1 MFLPKRG
8 LPQNLLN
15 RRVGFFC
22 LLLGAVLSVQC
33 SNSKTEIADRDIE
46 SILEKFAIY
55 RFHQS
60 LEMEDP
66 DLRPSDRKILQE
78 ICSQYRYSC
87 PKVLEK
93 IKSKYPIL
101 SKRLENEK

>member
-8 LPQNLLN
+8 LPDNLLN
-15 RRVGFFC
+15 RMRRFFS
-22 LLLGAVLSVQC
+22 LLLLSVLSFHC
-33 SNSKTEIADRDIE
+33 SNSKTEIADKDME
-46 SILEKFAIY
+46 SVLEKFAMY

-66 DLRPSDRKILQE
+66 DMRPSDRKILQE

>member
-1 MFLPKRG
+1 MFLLNSGFPR
-8 LPQNLLN
+8 NLLS
-15 RRVGFFC
+15 RRIVFFF
-22 LLLGAVLSVQC
+22 LLLVSAISVSC

-46 SILEKFAIY
+46 SILEKFAVY

-66 DLRPSDRKILQE
+66 DMRPSDRKILQE

-93 IKSKYPIL
+93 IKFKYPIL

>member
-1 MFLPKRG
+1 MFLLRRG
-8 LPQNLLN
+8 LPETPLN
-15 RRVGFFC
+15 RKGILFR
-22 LLLGAVLSVQC
+22 LLFTSALLFHC

-46 SILEKFAIY
+46 SIIEKFAIY

-66 DLRPSDRKILQE
+66 DMRPSDRKILQE

>member
-1 MFLPKRG
+1 MFLLKRG
-8 LPQNLLN
+8 LPENPLN
-15 RRVGFFC
+15 RKGRLFC
-22 LLLGAVLSVQC
+22 LLFLSAFLFHC
-33 SNSKTEIADRDIE
+33 SNSKTEIADKDAE
-46 SILEKFAIY
+46 NILEKFAIY

-66 DLRPSDRKILQE
+66 DMRPSDRKILQE

-93 IKSKYPIL
+93 IKTKYPIL